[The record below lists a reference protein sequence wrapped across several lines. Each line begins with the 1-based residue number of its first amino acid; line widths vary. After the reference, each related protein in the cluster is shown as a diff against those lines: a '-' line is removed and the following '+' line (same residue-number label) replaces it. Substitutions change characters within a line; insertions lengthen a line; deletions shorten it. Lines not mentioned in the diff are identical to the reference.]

1 MNEHSTVC
9 VLKLNSVLGKEPAL
23 LKKDLVTD
31 IEAIHT
37 DKVELVLKSMSEPD
51 DYILLTKFFKIFADE
66 TRLKI
71 IAALNTSELCVLDI
85 CSVLNMTKS
94 AVSHQLSTLRQMRV
108 IKSRKEGRSV
118 FYSLDDEHVTQ
129 VFEMGLAHVV
139 HTKGKGEE
147 DDEKSL

>member
-1 MNEHSTVC
+1 M
-9 VLKLNSVLGKEPAL
+9 P
-23 LKKDLVTD
+23 KKGLMTEND
-31 IEAIHT
+31 AIHP
-37 DKVELVLKSMSEPD
+37 DKVDEVLNKMSGADE
-51 DYILLTKFFKIFADE
+51 YILLTKFFKIFADE

-71 IAALNTSELCVLDI
+71 IAALSISELCVLDI
-85 CSVLNMTKS
+85 CAVLNMTKS

-108 IKSRKEGRSV
+108 VKSRKEGRSV
-118 FYSLDDEHVTQ
+118 FYSLDDEHVSQ

>member
-1 MNEHSTVC
+1 M
-9 VLKLNSVLGKEPAL
+9 P
-23 LKKDLVTD
+23 KKDLMTEND
-31 IEAIHT
+31 AIHP
-37 DKVELVLKSMSEPD
+37 DKVDEVLNKMSGADE
-51 DYILLTKFFKIFADE
+51 YILLTKFFKIFADE

-71 IAALNTSELCVLDI
+71 IAALSISELCVLDI

-108 IKSRKEGRSV
+108 VKSRKEGRSV
-118 FYSLDDEHVTQ
+118 FYSLDDEHVSQ

>member
-1 MNEHSTVC
+1 M
-9 VLKLNSVLGKEPAL
+9 P
-23 LKKDLVTD
+23 KKGLMTEND
-31 IEAIHT
+31 AIHP
-37 DKVELVLKSMSEPD
+37 DKVDEVLNKMSGADE
-51 DYILLTKFFKIFADE
+51 YILLTKFFKIFADE

-71 IAALNTSELCVLDI
+71 IAALSISELCVLDI
-85 CSVLNMTKS
+85 CAVLNMTKS

-108 IKSRKEGRSV
+108 VKSRKEGRSV

>member
-1 MNEHSTVC
+1 M
-9 VLKLNSVLGKEPAL
+9 P
-23 LKKDLVTD
+23 KKGLMTEND
-31 IEAIHT
+31 AIHP
-37 DKVELVLKSMSEPD
+37 DKVDEVLNKMSGADE
-51 DYILLTKFFKIFADE
+51 YILLTKFFKIFADE

-71 IAALNTSELCVLDI
+71 IAALSISELCVLDI

-108 IKSRKEGRSV
+108 VKSRKEGRSV
-118 FYSLDDEHVTQ
+118 FYSLDDEHVSQ

>member
-1 MNEHSTVC
+1 M
-9 VLKLNSVLGKEPAL
+9 

-31 IEAIHT
+31 IDAIHT
-37 DKVELVLKSMSEPD
+37 DKVELVLKSMSESE
-51 DYILLTKFFKIFADE
+51 DYALLTKFFKIFADE

-108 IKSRKEGRSV
+108 VK
-118 FYSLDDEHVTQ
+118 
-129 VFEMGLAHVV
+129 
-139 HTKGKGEE
+139 
-147 DDEKSL
+147 

>member
-1 MNEHSTVC
+1 M
-9 VLKLNSVLGKEPAL
+9 

-51 DYILLTKFFKIFADE
+51 DYKIFADE

-108 IKSRKEGRSV
+108 VKSRKEGRSV